1 MEQLIING
9 DELTPVAIFHRLQ
22 GERKV
27 LLESR
32 AEGKHGR
39 YSIIAANPVETIRV
53 DGNTVTNATGTVHAD
68 DPLAVLSTLI
78 ERDTEDAPYP
88 FIGGAVGYIGY
99 DLLRTYEPIPNTPT
113 ETRDLPDALFQRYE
127 TVVLYDH
134 LEERVILIDT
144 GDSDGTDRLEQ
155 LKIELETAKTH
166 ELAPVVR
173 TSERIL
179 TDKDAFI
186 ERVLK
191 AKEAILAGEVF
202 QLVLSQR
209 IDAKF
214 TGDPFHFYRT
224 LRKLNPSPYLF
235 YIDLGEAIVLGASP
249 ESLVRVE
256 GNRVSTN
263 PIAGTRPR
271 GKTVEEDMRHA
282 ADLIEDEKELAEHR
296 MLLDLGRNDIGR
308 VAKVGT
314 VTIPKQMEVERFKN
328 VMHLVSEVEGELRD
342 DLNPIDA
349 LRACLPA
356 GTVSGA
362 PKIRAMQLIDELE
375 TLKREVYAGAVGYLD
390 VRGGFDFALAIRT
403 MVVQNDTAYVQ
414 AGAGI
419 VFDSDPVS
427 EYEET
432 LHKAKSLLEVF
443 A

>member
-1 MEQLIING
+1 MKQLIING
-9 DELTPVAIFHRLQ
+9 DELTPVAIFHRLE
-22 GERKV
+22 GKRKV

-39 YSIIAANPVETIRV
+39 YSIIASNPVETIRA
-53 DGNTVTNATGTVHAD
+53 DGNEVTDASGTMHTE
-68 DPLAVLSTLI
+68 DPLALLSELVA
-78 ERDTEDAPYP
+78 RDTPDAPYP

-99 DLLRTYEPIPNTPT
+99 DIQRVYEPIPNTPS
-113 ETRDLPDALFQRYE
+113 ETRGLPDALFQRYE

-134 LEERVILIDT
+134 VEEQVIVIDT
-144 GDSDGTDRLEQ
+144 GDDDATNRFDHVKRA
-155 LKIELETAKTH
+155 LETAKTH

-173 TSERIL
+173 TSERVL
-179 TDKDAFI
+179 TGKEEFV

-209 IDAKF
+209 IDATF

-224 LRKLNPSPYLF
+224 LRKQNPSPYLF
-235 YIDLGEAIVLGASP
+235 YIDLGEVIVLGASP

-271 GKTVEEDMRHA
+271 GQTVEEDVRHA
-282 ADLIEDEKELAEHR
+282 ADLIQDEKELAEHR

-308 VAKVGT
+308 VAKVGS

-328 VMHLVSEVEGELRD
+328 VMHLVSEVEGELRN

-375 TLKREVYAGAVGYLD
+375 TVKREVYAGAVGYLD
-390 VRGGFDFALAIRT
+390 VRGGYDFALAIRT
-403 MVVQNDTAYVQ
+403 MVVQGDTAYVQ

-419 VFDSDPVS
+419 VYDSDPVS